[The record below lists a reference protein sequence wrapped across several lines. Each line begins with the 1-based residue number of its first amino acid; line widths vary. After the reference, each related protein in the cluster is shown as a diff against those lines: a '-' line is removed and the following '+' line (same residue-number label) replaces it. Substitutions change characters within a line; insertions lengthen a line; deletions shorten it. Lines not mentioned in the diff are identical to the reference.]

1 MIAANEA
8 VARHMRDAKVPMIYR
23 MHDNPD
29 PEALDQVALV
39 LKEFDYPVKDLHGAS
54 PATFQRIIKFAHTR
68 PEKYLINSLLV
79 RSLERARYV
88 DFLSPHFGLA
98 SDAYTH
104 FTSPIRRYPDLIVHR
119 LLKAQLRGK
128 LDTDPNSARMIPELG
143 WLAEHSSFMER
154 EAEMAEND
162 STRYKLTELM
172 GEHIDEEFPGLITGV
187 ANFGLF
193 VQLDNTAEGLVHV
206 DSMPGGP
213 YRYDGPRHVLF
224 SEKRSEVFRLGE
236 RVKVRIISVSLADS
250 RIDMELA

>member
-1 MIAANEA
+1 M
-8 VARHMRDAKVPMIYR
+8 
-23 MHDNPD
+23 
-29 PEALDQVALV
+29 
-39 LKEFDYPVKDLHGAS
+39 
-54 PATFQRIIKFAHTR
+54 
-68 PEKYLINSLLV
+68 INSLLV

-88 DFLSPHFGLA
+88 DYLSPHFGLA

-128 LDTDPNSARMIPELG
+128 LDTDPNSAHMIPELG
-143 WLAEHSSFMER
+143 WLAEHASFMER

-172 GEHIDEEFPGLITGV
+172 GEHIDEIYPGLITGV

-193 VQLDNTAEGLVHV
+193 IRLDNTAEGLVHV
-206 DSMPGGP
+206 DSIPGGP
-213 YRYDGPRHVLF
+213 YRYDGTRHVLF
-224 SEKRSEVFRLGE
+224 SEKKSQIFRLGE
-236 RVKVRIISVSLADS
+236 RLDVRIISVSLADS